1 MASYRPLP
9 SPTAA
14 PKTGCKEVRLDE
26 KPKRD
31 RRPLGQKELAQIF
44 DLTPRQV
51 RRLQEDGLVIPER
64 RKGSVRI
71 ACYAAEEVARFAAY
85 RFRRGKGFCSVA
97 AERLGWLDFLNTVE
111 AAVTKEAN
119 ANDPGRYGEIRPRL
133 RIELLVLGE
142 ESPLAARI
150 GLTATEIEHEAVAAK
165 SVIGELLLAR
175 PQLTHA
181 LAEVVQ
187 AGLVELGISR
197 GKAASEKQ
205 KNFGPAAF
213 GAIGTDSGG
222 PALVPKI
229 QCPPARKA
237 RVSGGKTACLK
248 S

>member
-1 MASYRPLP
+1 MASYRPIP

-14 PKTGCKEVRLDE
+14 PKTGCEEVHLDE
-26 KPKRD
+26 KPTRD

-44 DLTPRQV
+44 DLDPRHI
-51 RRLQEDGLVIPER
+51 RRLQKDGLVIPQR

-71 ACYAAEEVARFAAY
+71 ACYAEEEVARFAAY
-85 RFRRGKGFCSVA
+85 RFRRGKGFCSLA

-119 ANDPGRYGEIRPRL
+119 ANDPGRFAGIRPRL

-142 ESPLAARI
+142 QSPLAAQL
-150 GLTATEIEHEAVAAK
+150 GLTATEIDHEAVAAR
-165 SVIGELLLAR
+165 SLVSELLLTQPHIA
-175 PQLTHA
+175 HA
-181 LAEVVQ
+181 LAEVIQDGLSAQ
-187 AGLVELGISR
+187 AISR
-197 GKAASEKQ
+197 GKAAGEK
-205 KNFGPAAF
+205 KKDFGPAAF
-213 GAIGTDSGG
+213 GAIGTGSVE

-237 RVSGGKTACLK
+237 RVSGGKAACSK